1 MSGRWREVACLSTSS
16 SLIGLGLDW
25 RDKDLFLAFFF
36 IGYIYEVR
44 FCCQQG
50 LGEET
55 RPDQNL
61 FNFLGLI

>member
-36 IGYIYEVR
+36 HRI
-44 FCCQQG
+44 CCQQG